1 MGALGGV
8 GSTGVVVGGGV
19 VSSIGFLGDGVGEA
33 KFKKCSFLIG
43 DVNSSEDEELRWMVC
58 CDQIGLTLMRAV
70 RRMGREGCEM
80 KDDFVMVVIVFLGVQ
95 GKG

>member
-19 VSSIGFLGDGVGEA
+19 VSTLGFVGDGIGEA

-43 DVNSSEDEELRWMVC
+43 DVNSSEDEELR
-58 CDQIGLTLMRAV
+58 
-70 RRMGREGCEM
+70 
-80 KDDFVMVVIVFLGVQ
+80 
-95 GKG
+95 